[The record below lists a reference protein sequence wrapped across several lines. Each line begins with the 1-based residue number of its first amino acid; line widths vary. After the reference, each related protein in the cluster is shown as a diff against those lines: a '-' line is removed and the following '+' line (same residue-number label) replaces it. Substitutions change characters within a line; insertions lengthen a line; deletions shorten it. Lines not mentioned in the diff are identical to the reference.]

1 MGSSVLLSNLPQVE
15 EIKSDDPLRI
25 SRFLMTNIDTNVKEE
40 AKVVRE
46 KHFEGNIKEGVDHN
60 YYRDKI
66 RL

>member
-1 MGSSVLLSNLPQVE
+1 
-15 EIKSDDPLRI
+15 
-25 SRFLMTNIDTNVKEE
+25 MTNIDTNVKEE
-40 AKVVRE
+40 GKVVRE